1 MPHLSKSSHS
11 YSQSAS
17 LTTVTMA
24 TPNHCTCVLLYS
36 HYFALL
42 LLNSNYL
49 EGLFYFHHF
58 CSSLPYTGVGHVFMS
73 LFFQDMYLYCLLC
86 LLVLSSHYCTFS
98 FTFGYYGSVLSPFF
112 KGENI
117 NNFISLEL
125 EFETLQGPIIK

>member
-1 MPHLSKSSHS
+1 MLWNWKTFLRLQHVFKISPKQACHTWVNLLSG

-86 LLVLSSHYCTFS
+86 LLLLS
-98 FTFGYYGSVLSPFF
+98 F
-112 KGENI
+112 KFPLLYLLFYFWLLRQRSI
-117 NNFISLEL
+117 AVF
-125 EFETLQGPIIK
+125 